1 MKMGETLAGC
11 PPRIYFSR
19 WVSLA
24 AGVYRMI
31 LSGSIYMFA
40 VYSSDLKQI
49 FGYST
54 EEINLV
60 GTLGNVGTL
69 PRLRHCALQAKSQE
83 MRD

>member
-1 MKMGETLAGC
+1 MDALRKMERGM
-11 PPRIYFSR
+11 PRLYFSR
-19 WVSLA
+19 WVSLVS
-24 AGVYRMI
+24 GVYLMI

-60 GTLGNVGTL
+60 GTLGNVGTVRLL
-69 PRLRHCALQAKSQE
+69 PPPLSSLDK
-83 MRD
+83 